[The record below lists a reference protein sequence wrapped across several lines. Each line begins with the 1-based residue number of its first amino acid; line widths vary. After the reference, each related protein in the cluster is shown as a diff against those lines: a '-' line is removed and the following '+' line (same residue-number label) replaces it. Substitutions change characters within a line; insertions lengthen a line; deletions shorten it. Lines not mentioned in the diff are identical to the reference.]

1 MSKQHIVT
9 STSLSVSFESQSR
22 FSVST
27 HTPPVCG
34 STFGWKIGVLKFAVG
49 GFCGYEGGIVR
60 CSFQTPAEK
69 GVLRGPAR
77 RMSRSVRESE
87 SEAEGGKR

>member
-1 MSKQHIVT
+1 MSEPASAFNALSGFGWMSKQHIVT

-49 GFCGYEGGIVR
+49 GV
-60 CSFQTPAEK
+60 
-69 GVLRGPAR
+69 
-77 RMSRSVRESE
+77 
-87 SEAEGGKR
+87 

>member
-1 MSKQHIVT
+1 M
-9 STSLSVSFESQSR
+9 
-22 FSVST
+22 
-27 HTPPVCG
+27 
-34 STFGWKIGVLKFAVG
+34 
-49 GFCGYEGGIVR
+49 VR
-60 CSFQTPAEK
+60 WSFQTPAEN